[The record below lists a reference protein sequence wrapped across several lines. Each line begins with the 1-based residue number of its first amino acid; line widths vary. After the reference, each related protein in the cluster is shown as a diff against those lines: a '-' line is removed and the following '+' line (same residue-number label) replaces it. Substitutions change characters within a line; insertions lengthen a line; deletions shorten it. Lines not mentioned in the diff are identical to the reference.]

1 MKRLTFIILCLESAV
16 LSFNIAASAA
26 LVPSIA
32 SEFALSQFLV
42 GKMIWLFMLPYGIA
56 ALIYGPLVR
65 VIDARKVEL
74 ICLLAFSLANL
85 LAAFSPDIFTLF
97 AARLFMGLFGASVIP
112 LGLILIARHLPYE
125 KRGRYVGIFFGT
137 MFFSSL
143 SGLFLS
149 GLLSW
154 RLIFFIPAVVG
165 LLATCAVYFY
175 LPSFKGDTSD
185 GGFQVRY
192 LSCFKNKKIS
202 YIFTYIFVVSLLF
215 HGVQQWL
222 AVFFSKAHHLG
233 QLVISSLIT
242 LTSLSGVFGEL
253 LGGFF
258 SDLLGRIRTANVGIF
273 LMTLGVF
280 ALILKLPIWILAI
293 IMFIWGFGWT
303 LNHAGVS
310 TILTDLPEEFLNEAA
325 SLNSGVRFLSG
336 GLGVAIGG
344 VILQKSFN
352 LGFILLGLSL
362 IILRLFSRVL
372 LADR

>member
-149 GLLSW
+149 G
-154 RLIFFIPAVVG
+154 
-165 LLATCAVYFY
+165 
-175 LPSFKGDTSD
+175 
-185 GGFQVRY
+185 
-192 LSCFKNKKIS
+192 
-202 YIFTYIFVVSLLF
+202 
-215 HGVQQWL
+215 
-222 AVFFSKAHHLG
+222 
-233 QLVISSLIT
+233 
-242 LTSLSGVFGEL
+242 
-253 LGGFF
+253 
-258 SDLLGRIRTANVGIF
+258 
-273 LMTLGVF
+273 
-280 ALILKLPIWILAI
+280 
-293 IMFIWGFGWT
+293 
-303 LNHAGVS
+303 
-310 TILTDLPEEFLNEAA
+310 
-325 SLNSGVRFLSG
+325 
-336 GLGVAIGG
+336 
-344 VILQKSFN
+344 
-352 LGFILLGLSL
+352 
-362 IILRLFSRVL
+362 
-372 LADR
+372 